1 MSHLEMLATH
11 YAAVQARLGMRAP
24 KRRMALVPGPIIKP
38 SPVAPEPEPIV
49 VAPDPE
55 PEAPSASMPSEFP
68 ILPGAAILA
77 EVTARHGVTIRALK
91 GESLAR
97 DVTAARA
104 EACWRLRN
112 ELGWSWARVAEAVG
126 RWDHTTAIAAYRRYE
141 QILLGVQDGKKSTTR
156 EVGGRLY
163 PSSSTKRGEVMD
175 FLARNIGRPVKLSLI
190 AKSTSVGRKSRVQ
203 NHIYQLRRLY
213 GLEIE
218 SLGKECVRL
227 VETPR
232 SIALADALVAG
243 ANEYGG

>member
-11 YAAVQARLGMRAP
+11 YAAVQARLGMPAP
-24 KRRMALVPGPIIKP
+24 KRRMALVPRPITPPIP
-38 SPVAPEPEPIV
+38 IAPEPKPIV
-49 VAPDPE
+49 LPPAPDPE
-55 PEAPSASMPSEFP
+55 PETPSAPMPGEFP
-68 ILPGAAILA
+68 LLPGAAILA
-77 EVTARHGVTIRALK
+77 EVTARHGVTLRALK

-141 QILLGVQDGKKSTTR
+141 QILLGVQEGRKSTTR
-156 EVGGRLY
+156 EIGGRLY
-163 PSSSTKRGEVMD
+163 PSSETKRGEVMD
-175 FLARNIGRPVKLSLI
+175 FLVRNIGRPVKLSLI

-203 NHIYQLRRLY
+203 NHVYQLRRLY

-218 SLGKECVRL
+218 SLGNECVRL
-227 VETPR
+227 LETPKAT
-232 SIALADALVAG
+232 SLAEVLAEVAQ
-243 ANEYGG
+243 